1 MRTARFTLDPAFTV
15 GEVNPRLFG
24 SFVEHLGRCVYT
36 GIFEPGHPAA
46 DEAGLRTDVLE
57 LVREL
62 GVTAIRYPG
71 GNFVSGY
78 KWEDSVGPAEERPRR
93 LDLAWRSTE
102 SNRFGLSEYIAFLK
116 KVGPQAEPMMAVN
129 LGTRG
134 VAEALELQEY
144 ANHPAGTA
152 LSGPADRA
160 RRQGPVRHQAVV
172 PGQRDGRPLAD
183 RPQDGRGVRPARR
196 RDRPRDAPDRPGRRT
211 GRLRLLR
218 PVHGRRSPRG
228 RRRSC
233 GDVRPRR
240 LHLAARLLRGART
253 ATGDSFLASAVD
265 MESFIENVVATCDH
279 VGARLKS
286 KKKINLSFD
295 EWNVWYMSRGT
306 RPENSGAQDWPEA
319 PRLLEDV
326 YSVTD
331 AVVFG
336 SLLIALLRHA
346 DRVTV
351 ACLAQLVNVI
361 APIMTEPG
369 GPAWR
374 QTTFFPF
381 AQASRYGRGEVL
393 DVRVDSPTYET
404 KKYGE
409 ADLLHAT
416 AVRAEDGSVTV
427 FAVNRSQTEPLPL
440 EVALN
445 GLELTSV
452 VEHSALADA
461 DPDARN
467 TLDDPERVAPHPV
480 EGTTLQ
486 DGTLTRRPGAAVLE
500 RDPARLAVRMCSGR
514 GSPPPSPAL
523 LRPRSPAASAA
534 PHPDPRVW
542 SRRTG
547 RPGPVCWRHV
557 CAGCRSAGRR
567 CAGGRRR

>member
-1 MRTARFTLDPAFTV
+1 MHTARFTLDPAFTV
-15 GEVNPRLFG
+15 GEVDPRLFG

-36 GIFEPGHPAA
+36 GIHEPGHPAA
-46 DEAGLRTDVLE
+46 DDAGLRTDVLA

-78 KWEDSVGPAEERPRR
+78 KWEDSVGPVDERPRR

-102 SNRFGLSEYIAFLK
+102 TNRFGLSEYIAFLK

-152 LSGPADRA
+152 LSDLRASHGDKEPFGIRLWCLGNEMDGPWQTGHKTAEEY
-160 RRQGPVRHQAVV
+160 
-172 PGQRDGRPLAD
+172 
-183 RPQDGRGVRPARR
+183 
-196 RDRPRDAPDRPGRRT
+196 
-211 GRLRLLR
+211 GRLAAETARAMRQIDPGVQL
-218 PVHGRRSPRG
+218 VA
-228 RRRSC
+228 C
-233 GDVRPRR
+233 GSSGQGMETFAAWEATVLAETYDLVDYIS
-240 LHLAARLLRGART
+240 LHAYYEEHDGDR
-253 ATGDSFLASAVD
+253 DSFLASAVD

-279 VGARLKS
+279 IGARLKS
-286 KKKINLSFD
+286 KKRINLSFD
-295 EWNVWYMSRGT
+295 EWNVWYMSRT
-306 RPENSGAQDWPEA
+306 QAEVSALDWPEA

-381 AQASRYGRGEVL
+381 AAASAHGRGQVL
-393 DVRVDSPTYET
+393 DVRVDSPTYDT
-404 KKYGE
+404 KRHGT

-416 AVRAEDGSVTV
+416 AVRAEDGTVTV
-427 FAVNRSQTEPLPL
+427 FAVNRDQSEALPL

-445 GLELTSV
+445 GLDLTSV

-461 DPDARN
+461 DPEARN
-467 TLDDPERVAPHPV
+467 TRTEPERVTPHPV
-480 EGTTLQ
+480 TGTDLADGVLTATLEP
-486 DGTLTRRPGAAVLE
+486 LSWNVI
-500 RDPARLAVRMCSGR
+500 RLA
-514 GSPPPSPAL
+514 
-523 LRPRSPAASAA
+523 
-534 PHPDPRVW
+534 
-542 SRRTG
+542 
-547 RPGPVCWRHV
+547 
-557 CAGCRSAGRR
+557 
-567 CAGGRRR
+567 